1 MTRVS
6 PRRCTK
12 LVRGRYKGIK
22 VSRVRD
28 VERSGRGEGWGGGTP
43 ASPARYAES
52 EYVLHQHSNDPTIQ
66 RGTIEIYACV

>member
-28 VERSGRGEGWGGGTP
+28 VQRGWGRGYA
-43 ASPARYAES
+43 ASPARYASAASAEP
-52 EYVLHQHSNDPTIQ
+52 EYVPHQHSDTIRHDPT
-66 RGTIEIYACV
+66 